1 MSRTLLVEIG
11 TEEIPARFLTP
22 AATSFRELFVEF
34 LTKNSIPYGEVKT
47 FYTPRRMT
55 IIVERIADKQ
65 NDILTEVYGP
75 PVSKFFTDKGELTQ
89 QAIGYLRAHN
99 ITVDEIKTKQKGGK
113 EVVYYVKREPGKPVT
128 RLVSDTLY
136 ELVQKVRFPKTM
148 RWNGDR
154 FRFARPIRWMV
165 VMLDDEVI
173 PVEVAGVK
181 SNRISYGLRFDPPIT
196 VDHACNYLKLMR
208 AARIEPDPEVRRKKI
223 LDAIHKE
230 EEVHNIVWVEDR
242 ELLDEVVNLV
252 EAPVPIGGEFPSRY
266 LKLPE
271 PVIITALREHQ
282 RYFAFKDRDGR
293 LSTHFLFIGN
303 NPDADIEQVREGLEH
318 IVVSRLEDAMFYF
331 EEDQKCKLRD
341 RIEELKKVVWRA
353 GLGTLYDKTERL
365 MKLTQH
371 LHQYF
376 ADVPKDKL
384 ERAVWLAKTDMLTTM
399 LRDGKEFTKLQGVI
413 GKEYA
418 LLQGEEPE
426 IATAI
431 YEQYLP
437 KTQDD
442 PLPATDI
449 GTILAIADKVD
460 SIVGI
465 GMIEGLPKGSF
476 DPFALR
482 RLAQGVVR
490 IVVGKG
496 LFIKLKPL
504 LELAF
509 KNYGREPEVDKYLAF
524 FKDRLRRMMED
535 KGVRY
540 DIIEGVVSLDEDDL
554 YDLYLKGM
562 AFNKMRDKPEFED
575 LVIIARRVGNIL
587 EGVEADPKPDTAKLA
602 EPAERAIYSKAME
615 IMPALEEAKRERRYE
630 DVVNLLLELGP
641 YIHRLFDDVL
651 IMAEDAAIRKNRLAL
666 VNFIYAMFRDMADFR
681 KMVLPGD

>member
-1 MSRTLLVEIG
+1 
-11 TEEIPARFLTP
+11 
-22 AATSFRELFVEF
+22 
-34 LTKNSIPYGEVKT
+34 
-47 FYTPRRMT
+47 
-55 IIVERIADKQ
+55 
-65 NDILTEVYGP
+65 
-75 PVSKFFTDKGELTQ
+75 
-89 QAIGYLRAHN
+89 
-99 ITVDEIKTKQKGGK
+99 
-113 EVVYYVKREPGKPVT
+113 
-128 RLVSDTLY
+128 
-136 ELVQKVRFPKTM
+136 
-148 RWNGDR
+148 
-154 FRFARPIRWMV
+154 
-165 VMLDDEVI
+165 
-173 PVEVAGVK
+173 
-181 SNRISYGLRFDPPIT
+181 
-196 VDHACNYLKLMR
+196 
-208 AARIEPDPEVRRKKI
+208 
-223 LDAIHKE
+223 
-230 EEVHNIVWVEDR
+230 
-242 ELLDEVVNLV
+242 
-252 EAPVPIGGEFPSRY
+252 
-266 LKLPE
+266 
-271 PVIITALREHQ
+271 
-282 RYFAFKDRDGR
+282 
-293 LSTHFLFIGN
+293 
-303 NPDADIEQVREGLEH
+303 
-318 IVVSRLEDAMFYF
+318 
-331 EEDQKCKLRD
+331 
-341 RIEELKKVVWRA
+341 VVWRA

-365 MKLTQH
+365 VKLTQH

-399 LRDGKEFTKLQGVI
+399 LRDGKEFTKLQGII

-496 LFIKLKPL
+496 LFIKLRPM

-509 KNYGREPEVDKYLAF
+509 KNYGREPEVERYLEF
-524 FKDRLRRMMED
+524 LKDRLRRMMED

-540 DIIEGVVSLDEDDL
+540 DIMEGVVSLDEDDL

-562 AFNKMRDKPEFED
+562 AFNKMRDKFED

-587 EGVEADPKPDTAKLA
+587 EGVKAGVKPDTAKFT
-602 EPAERAIYSKAME
+602 EPAERAIYRKATE
-615 IMPALEEAKRERRYE
+615 ILPALEVAKRERRYE
-630 DVVNLLLELGP
+630 DVVSLLLELGP
-641 YIHRLFDDVL
+641 YIHRLFVL

-666 VNFIYAMFRDMADFR
+666 VNFVYSMFHDMADFR